1 MGKVSKKDVETA
13 ERQAAACKEAAEQIE
28 QAGRGLA
35 LVMDACVAS
44 TAGTKELAIL
54 AAVQAYT
61 ADALRVLLEK
71 DLEQEKASSLVVP
84 GGGLIKL

>member
-1 MGKVSKKDVETA
+1 MGEISKKDLDAA
-13 ERQAAACKEAAEQIE
+13 ERQADACKSAAEQIE

-35 LVMDACVAS
+35 LVMDSCLAG
-44 TAGTKELAIL
+44 TAGTKELTIL

-71 DLEQEKASSLVVP
+71 DLEQEQASSLIV
-84 GGGLIKL
+84 L